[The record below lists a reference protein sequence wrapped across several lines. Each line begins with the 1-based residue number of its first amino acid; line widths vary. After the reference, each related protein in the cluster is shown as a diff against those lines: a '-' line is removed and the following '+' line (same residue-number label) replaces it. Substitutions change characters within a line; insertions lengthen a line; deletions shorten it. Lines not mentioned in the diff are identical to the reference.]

1 MARVVLGIIVGIA
14 VSMGSIFV
22 VEWLGHQLYPP
33 PAGVSMNSP
42 EIVADYIATAPVMA
56 LIFPPLG
63 WFTGAAIGGWAARSI
78 TDKHWAGWV
87 IAGLVLVGGII
98 NLFLIPAPL
107 WMQIAAVAA
116 PLLGGWV
123 ATRLPTDGHGRG

>member
-1 MARVVLGIIVGIA
+1 MLRTILGIVVGIA
-14 VSMGSIFV
+14 VAMGCIFV

-33 PAGVSMNSP
+33 PAGAAMNTP
-42 EIVADYIATAPVMA
+42 EAVADYIATAPTMA
-56 LIFPPLG
+56 LAFPPLG
-63 WFTGAAIGGWAARSI
+63 WFAGAAIGGWAARSI
-78 TDKHWAGWV
+78 TRRHWAGWV
-87 IAGLVLVGGII
+87 IAALVLAGGII

-123 ATRLPTDGHGRG
+123 ATKLPIGEPVTA